1 MCSKSPTQPFAMG
14 NVDLDS
20 EDEPVPAV
28 AHVAPEKDMALDGS
42 HGLHAVS
49 ELRVEMAEETQ
60 MALLVVE
67 PEDTIAQEPM
77 EIDYDDEV
85 LQIGQ
90 LGYGVG
96 KKKKKKKQRVWLYS
110 TESNSPGLWQK

>member
-1 MCSKSPTQPFAMG
+1 MG

-85 LQIGQ
+85 LQIGELNDPWIDPDYASQ
-90 LGYGVG
+90 DARMEKAFGISDGL
-96 KKKKKKKQRVWLYS
+96 R
-110 TESNSPGLWQK
+110 PGLASDCHR